1 MAPPLHHDGDPQA
14 AAAPNAYE
22 QEREAR
28 IAANRARLVE
38 LGIVSST
45 NASASAATSTMPL
58 GVLSHSSSSG
68 RPSAWARSM
77 FGAGQKVARRRPTVA
92 LKVRM
97 FLCWPKENE
106 KNDWREKKKQ
116 FHFIDF
122 EREKKK
128 KKTRPGKETR
138 PHSNKQTNNFSPF
151 ADPSPREAPAGSAG
165 SRPRERASARACVT
179 PSARSA
185 TTSGGGGQTSTTG
198 ARGPGYSSPLPPLP
212 SPQPT
217 PPPSPSAPSTSPS
230 SRSAASTAGPGA
242 TGTGAAPGAFITTP
256 TPSASAP

>member
-1 MAPPLHHDGDPQA
+1 MLTFFFSFVDRKKQKTGQVKSSISFLMAPPLHHDGYPQA

-97 FLCWPKENE
+97 FLCWRKENE
-106 KNDWREKKKQ
+106 KNDRREKKKQ

-128 KKTRPGKETR
+128 LDLERKLDLT
-138 PHSNKQTNNFSPF
+138 QTN
-151 ADPSPREAPAGSAG
+151 
-165 SRPRERASARACVT
+165 T
-179 PSARSA
+179 
-185 TTSGGGGQTSTTG
+185 Q
-198 ARGPGYSSPLPPLP
+198 L
-212 SPQPT
+212 
-217 PPPSPSAPSTSPS
+217 
-230 SRSAASTAGPGA
+230 
-242 TGTGAAPGAFITTP
+242 
-256 TPSASAP
+256 